1 MWDGSY
7 GRTRDSQFVKI
18 KGSNG
23 ETEQYRCNANF
34 DVLNQDVLCVF
45 QSPVNIG
52 DYRCISL
59 RTGGTDGI
67 YFIKV
72 VDEKIYMLAH
82 VLPYEALRLL
92 LNHSPVSSHVISLLQ
107 PLCPDFRSK
116 P

>member
-1 MWDGSY
+1 MWDDRY
-7 GRTRDSQFVKI
+7 ARTRNSQFVKI

-23 ETEQYRCNANF
+23 ETEEHRCNANF
-34 DVLNQDVLCVF
+34 DVIKQDVLCIF

-72 VDEKIYMLAH
+72 VDEKNL
-82 VLPYEALRLL
+82 
-92 LNHSPVSSHVISLLQ
+92 
-107 PLCPDFRSK
+107 
-116 P
+116 